1 VGVDSG
7 PLHVAA
13 ATTTP
18 TLGVWLRHH
27 PLHYL
32 GLADNVLH
40 LVPERHEGMIRGNRE
55 AGAAFFRAHYRHRTY
70 HDPGRELREAVR
82 EQLRAV
88 SGRLYLPRGFWV
100 RADNAAQDLVVVG
113 DVAEQDCYRIDELP
127 MPRPV
132 VVDVGAHIGCF
143 SKRIHDRNPLARIVA
158 VECCPENL
166 PALER
171 NVGGFAV
178 VVQAALTCEPDAAL
192 LNAVYADCRS
202 TGGSAVIGRAE
213 LRRRL
218 EAGEVA
224 EKPGPD
230 MPGEYWA
237 DLRPIRTLTLEQLAQ
252 EQGLERIDV
261 LKLDCEGSEFSILR
275 GTTMRDRIGIII
287 GEYRENEDFID
298 LVRCYFAGW
307 GFQILRDGDPGTFW
321 LVNPVAAASPLFAL
335 EAHRGNGAA
344 ATATAEVARARLV
357 LDGEEVPLGAAHSL
371 RWVERPDGPALPTL
385 YLGGRR
391 VTRRWEIELAAA
403 VPADPCGGNANT
415 E

>member
-18 TLGVWLRHH
+18 TIGVWLRHH

-70 HDPGRELREAVR
+70 HDLGRELREAVR
-82 EQLRAV
+82 EQLRAL
-88 SGRLYLPRGFWV
+88 SGGLYLTRGFWV

-113 DVAEQDCYRIDELP
+113 DVAEQDCYLVDELP

-143 SKRIHDRNPLARIVA
+143 SKRVHDRNPLARIVA

-178 VVQAALTCEPDAAL
+178 VVQAALTYEPDVAL

-202 TGGSAVIGRAE
+202 TRGSAVLGRAE

-230 MPGEYWA
+230 MPSEYWA
-237 DLRPIRTLTLEQLAQ
+237 DLRPLRTLTLEQLAQ
-252 EQGLERIDV
+252 EQGIERIDV

-275 GTTMRDRIGIII
+275 GTTMLDRIGTIV
-287 GEYRENEDFID
+287 GEYHGKEDFMD
-298 LVRCYFAGW
+298 LVNERFAGW
-307 GFQILRDGDPGTFW
+307 GFRILRDGDPGTFW
-321 LVNPVAAASPLFAL
+321 LVNPAAPPPPLFAL

-344 ATATAEVARARLV
+344 ATAEVARARLL
-357 LDGEEVPLGAAHSL
+357 LDGKEVPLGAAHSL
-371 RWVERPDGPALPTL
+371 RWVECPDGPALPTL

-403 VPADPCGGNANT
+403 IPADPYGGNANT